1 MTTEDKNF
9 NKWFSP
15 KKKLPPHNTQVLNEY
30 GCVVT
35 YNHKTK
41 KWKDSYGRVI
51 FPKVWKYKE

>member
-1 MTTEDKNF
+1 MT
-9 NKWFSP
+9 KWFSP

-41 KWKDSYGRVI
+41 QWKDSYGRI
-51 FPKVWKYKE
+51 AFPKVWKYKE

>member
-1 MTTEDKNF
+1 M

-41 KWKDSYGRVI
+41 KWKDSYGRI
-51 FPKVWKYKE
+51 TFPKVWKYKEIEK